1 MSGQKNFFPSLAL
14 ERLEEVIKRSLEYR
28 SQLDKEN
35 KNYFNKILDAFLS
48 IRGFRHPHD
57 APDYLLISEIKK
69 CVRNHVIY
77 EPLFHTIFK
86 IWMISHS
93 ELYQLLNNHLQE
105 KEFDSTSENNI
116 PLEESAVFA
125 VTEQFVRKHP
135 QYPPHDVQLM
145 YQFLASGLHLDPE
158 TGEEMPPQEKN
169 EGMEEKTDL
178 TGVNSGL
185 WRTWLRDLEDLPA
198 HAPEWEEFDAFISAA
213 RQIAELKDSERQQLS
228 RIAALTEALE
238 KLKTEATETILFF
251 GFSDIVTWDAQA
263 IPPETA
269 ASLADRVQ
277 DLSQKLLRHQDLVRQ
292 TPRSVAE
299 AQKQRAALTELEQEI
314 MTLKEALSQ
323 AFSPTPD
330 LQEKPAQEALPLPS
344 EVEGEEKVA

>member
-1 MSGQKNFFPSLAL
+1 
-14 ERLEEVIKRSLEYR
+14 
-28 SQLDKEN
+28 
-35 KNYFNKILDAFLS
+35 
-48 IRGFRHPHD
+48 
-57 APDYLLISEIKK
+57 
-69 CVRNHVIY
+69 
-77 EPLFHTIFK
+77 
-86 IWMISHS
+86 
-93 ELYQLLNNHLQE
+93 
-105 KEFDSTSENNI
+105 
-116 PLEESAVFA
+116 
-125 VTEQFVRKHP
+125 
-135 QYPPHDVQLM
+135 M

-158 TGEEMPPQEKN
+158 TGEEMPPQENN

-344 EVEGEEKVA
+344 EVEGEEKVAEPEAGVGLFPGAEDDTTPPAETHPAILAFQEPEAPAERLLPEEREPETRTETEPWEDFFWELILQDDLAGAYWVCRSLEAQQLPPGPSSGGCRHPGRPVAGR